1 MSDTEKPDGTF
12 VLYRGGWP
20 MDVFAYRDAISSAV
34 EVVRR
39 DPAVLAE
46 LPEVKAI
53 VGREVAK
60 LREALAE
67 IAKQKLTTEMETDYE
82 ADYADFEGGYDS
94 CINRARAALQVKP

>member
-12 VLYRGGWP
+12 VLYRDGWP
-20 MDVFAYRDAISSAV
+20 MDVFAYRDAIPSAV

-53 VGREVAK
+53 VDREMAK
-60 LREALAE
+60 LRAALAG
-67 IAKQKLTTEMETDYE
+67 AQVAL
-82 ADYADFEGGYDS
+82 
-94 CINRARAALQVKP
+94 RAARGVIVSRQEHALITGALVDIDAALQVKP